1 MVFLRLF
8 LTHLRQNP
16 RHTKITPLQNNFGKN
31 TSTSVDDDLRVLVR
45 KLRVGQD
52 DLRNRQEELMVV
64 RADTRS
70 SFKTSFKKVEITKRD

>member
-1 MVFLRLF
+1 MVFPRLF

-16 RHTKITPLQNNFGKN
+16 RHTKITPLQNKFSKN

-52 DLRNRQEELMVV
+52 DLRNRQEELHGGQ
-64 RADTRS
+64 
-70 SFKTSFKKVEITKRD
+70 KRHEELIQNLLQKGGDHQA